1 MQVYL
6 SGGIEYANNFG
17 KDWRKDLSSW
27 LTSTLHHKVF
37 DPTYESLVFF
47 RKNFPNFKREQ
58 LKSLSFNEIRNI
70 ISKLI
75 DFEISTIINDIDYVI
90 CLWDESCAL
99 GAGTQGEIT
108 VAKYFKKPVYL
119 VTKIDKI
126 KIPSWV
132 IGCSQ
137 EIFNDFNDLKQFL
150 QNKYLST

>member
-1 MQVYL
+1 M
-6 SGGIEYANNFG
+6 
-17 KDWRKDLSSW
+17 
-27 LTSTLHHKVF
+27 KV
-37 DPTYESLVFF
+37 
-47 RKNFPNFKREQ
+47 
-58 LKSLSFNEIRNI
+58 
-70 ISKLI
+70 
-75 DFEISTIINDIDYVI
+75 
-90 CLWDESCAL
+90 AL